1 MNTFQ
6 LSPSRLLLGTGNR
19 ELGHRFGEILAR
31 LRYSVQ
37 PAGDG
42 AEALRILQG
51 PNPPEIAL
59 LDSGLS
65 EQGGLELSAEVKRRF
80 GNKHIWIMLL
90 SATADPA
97 TVAAAADAGVDDLL
111 LYSVSE
117 ADLHVRLTIA
127 GRVQEMARQIETQA
141 QAVSFHASHDHLTG
155 LWNRESL
162 LRLLFPETDRVQR
175 IGTPLAFL
183 LLDLDRFAS
192 VNTDYGYEAGDKIL
206 QELANRLRRYL
217 RSYDL
222 IGRCGEDEFL
232 IALPG
237 CNSSQ
242 ALHLASRIRTIL
254 LRRPFDA
261 GRCMVALTT
270 SIGLAQSRGRSAL
283 VVLREAERALA
294 NAKLEGRN
302 CEREY
307 VSPDQMQENVWE
319 NQPA

>member
-1 MNTFQ
+1 MNSFQ
-6 LSPSRLLLGTGNR
+6 LSAGRLLLGTANR

-37 PAGDG
+37 PVEDG
-42 AEALRILQG
+42 SEALRILLG
-51 PNPPEIAL
+51 PNPPKIAL
-59 LDSGLS
+59 LDSGLP
-65 EQGGLELSAEVKRRF
+65 EQGGLELSSEVKRRS
-80 GNKHIWIMLL
+80 GRKAWIMLL

-97 TVAAAADAGVDDLL
+97 TVTAAVDARVDDLL

-117 ADLHVRLTIA
+117 ADLRVRLIIA
-127 GRVQEMARQIETQA
+127 GRVQEMARHLETLA
-141 QAVSFHASHDHLTG
+141 LAASFHASHDNLTG
-155 LWNRESL
+155 LLNRESL

-175 IGTPLAFL
+175 FGNPLALL
-183 LLDLDRFAS
+183 LLDLDRFAG
-192 VNTDYGYEAGDKIL
+192 VNNDYGYEAGDRIL

-261 GRCMVALTT
+261 GRDMVTITT
-270 SIGLAQSRGRSAL
+270 SIGLAQSRGRSPL

-307 VSPDQMQENVWE
+307 VPPNQRQENAWE
-319 NQPA
+319 NQLA

>member
-1 MNTFQ
+1 MQPVADSTDALQ
-6 LSPSRLLLGTGNR
+6 ILLG
-19 ELGHRFGEILAR
+19 
-31 LRYSVQ
+31 S
-37 PAGDG
+37 
-42 AEALRILQG
+42 
-51 PNPPEIAL
+51 NPPEVAL
-59 LDSGLS
+59 LDSALP
-65 EQGGLELSAEVKRRF
+65 EQGGLELAAEVKRRF
-80 GNKHIWIMLL
+80 GRKQIWIMVL
-90 SATADPA
+90 SATADPS
-97 TVAAAADAGVDDLL
+97 TMAAAADAGADDLL

-117 ADLHVRLTIA
+117 ADLRVRLAVA
-127 GRVQEMARQIETQA
+127 GRVQEMARQLETQT
-141 QAVSFHASHDHLTG
+141 QAASFRASHDNLTG
-155 LWNRESL
+155 LLNRESL

-175 IGTPLAFL
+175 FGNPLAFL
-183 LLDLDRFAS
+183 LLDLDRFAG
-192 VNTDYGYEAGDKIL
+192 VNADYGHEAADKIL

-222 IGRCGEDEFL
+222 MGRCEEDEFL

-261 GRCMVALTT
+261 GRDIVTITT
-270 SIGLAQSRGRSAL
+270 SIGLAQSRGRSPL

-307 VSPDQMQENVWE
+307 VPPNQIQENAWE

>member
-1 MNTFQ
+1 MNSFQ
-6 LSPSRLLLGTGNR
+6 QSARRLLLGTANR
-19 ELGHRFGEILAR
+19 ELGDRFGEILVQ

-37 PAGDG
+37 SVGDG
-42 AEALRILQG
+42 AEALRILLG

-59 LDSGLS
+59 LDSGLP
-65 EQGGLELSAEVKRRF
+65 EQGGLELSSEVKRRSSR
-80 GNKHIWIMLL
+80 KQIWIMLL
-90 SATADPA
+90 NATVDPA
-97 TVAAAADAGVDDLL
+97 TVAQAADAGVDDLL

-117 ADLHVRLTIA
+117 ADLRVRLTVA
-127 GRVQEMARQIETQA
+127 GRVQEMARQLETQT
-141 QAVSFHASHDHLTG
+141 QAASFQASHDNLTG
-155 LWNRESL
+155 LLNHESL

-175 IGTPLAFL
+175 FGNPLAFL
-183 LLDLDRFAS
+183 LFDLDRFAR

-206 QELANRLRRYL
+206 QELASRLRRYL

-222 IGRCGEDEFL
+222 IGRVGEDEFL

-237 CNSSQ
+237 CNSGQ

-261 GRCMVALTT
+261 GRDMVTITT
-270 SIGLAQSRGRSAL
+270 SIGLAQSRGRSPL

-307 VSPDQMQENVWE
+307 VPPNQAQENAWE
-319 NQPA
+319 NRLA